1 LRDRGT
7 SGLSGT
13 SGGFA
18 GIGDV
23 GGSSSGGGSNLSG
36 AVSGTGRGV
45 GGGSGR
51 SPYEI
56 SGALA
61 NRRIL
66 NAVLPVYPDWAR
78 DQGLIASV
86 SLKFF
91 VLHTGAVKAN
101 ITVQRSSGYG
111 KLDAAAIDA
120 LRQWRFEPL
129 SEAQYGQ
136 EQWGFILFKFRAL

>member
-1 LRDRGT
+1 M
-7 SGLSGT
+7 
-13 SGGFA
+13 
-18 GIGDV
+18 
-23 GGSSSGGGSNLSG
+23 SG

-45 GGGSGR
+45 GGGNGR

-91 VLHTGAVKAN
+91 VLHTGVVKAN
-101 ITVQRSSGYG
+101 ITVQRSSV
-111 KLDAAAIDA
+111 
-120 LRQWRFEPL
+120 
-129 SEAQYGQ
+129 
-136 EQWGFILFKFRAL
+136 